1 MSKEKNIAVISTWL
15 RSADGVSIEADKWTR
30 VFEKLGFNVSLIAG
44 RIGSKTSLPNCI
56 IPKLDFMHPKI
67 RLIKKMAFESRADET
82 EKKALT
88 EIIKSN
94 VSEIKEPLKEF
105 IKQNEISV
113 LGVEN
118 MFSVPYN
125 IPAAIAVY
133 EVAKELKLK
142 CIFRHHD
149 FIWEREYFIK
159 HYNIPEIMA
168 KYFPPQD
175 LNAKHVVIN
184 QTAKAA
190 LLQTK
195 GIDAIVIPDFFD
207 FESLREKDSY
217 NKTFRKALKIDKD
230 KFLFLQPTRIVRRK
244 KIERSIQLVSEIN
257 KLSGQDNVL
266 VVTGAPLYEAER
278 YLKELL
284 RQCNES
290 GVRLVAA
297 DSYIKLSRELDN
309 GEKIYS
315 MSDAY
320 LNCDAV
326 TFPSDLE
333 GFGLPV
339 LEACAYRKPLFV
351 NNYPVFH
358 EIKSKGFD
366 FVVINKKLTKKA
378 VNRMYELLT
387 NKKVMEEVTE
397 KNFELLQHYYSLEN
411 LAPQITKIMGEFE
424 DRSLSGTLKRA
435 FGYFFR

>member
-1 MSKEKNIAVISTWL
+1 MSNEHNIAVISTWL

-56 IPKLDFMHPKI
+56 IPKMDFMHPKI
-67 RLIKKMAFESRADET
+67 RLIKKMAFDSRLDDA

-88 EIIKSN
+88 ELIKSN
-94 VSEIKEPLKEF
+94 VSEIKEPLKNF

-113 LGVEN
+113 LGIEN
-118 MFSVPYN
+118 LFSVPYN

-133 EVAKELKLK
+133 EIAKELNLK
-142 CIFRHHD
+142 CILRHHD

-175 LNAKHVVIN
+175 LNAKHIVIN

-195 GIDAIVIPDFFD
+195 NITATVIPDFFD
-207 FESLREKDSY
+207 FESLREKDAYS
-217 NKTFRKALKIDKD
+217 KTFRKTLKIEKD

-244 KIERSIQLVSEIN
+244 KIERSIQLVKEIN
-257 KLSGQDNVL
+257 KLSGKDNVL

-284 RQCNES
+284 KQCNEQ

-297 DSYIKLSRELDN
+297 DSYIKLSREMDN
-309 GEKIYS
+309 GKKIYS
-315 MSDAY
+315 MYDAY

-326 TFPSDLE
+326 TFPSELE

-339 LEACAYRKPLFV
+339 LEACAYKKPLFV
-351 NNYPVFH
+351 NNYPVLH

-366 FVVINKKLTKKA
+366 FVTINKKVTKKS
-378 VNRMYELLT
+378 VNKMYELLT
-387 NKKVMEEVTE
+387 KKKLMEEATE
-397 KNFELLQHYYSLEN
+397 KNFELLQQHYSLES
-411 LAPQITKIMGEFE
+411 LAAHITTIMSSFE
-424 DRSLSGTLKRA
+424 DQSLKGTVKRA
-435 FGYFFR
+435 LSYFFR